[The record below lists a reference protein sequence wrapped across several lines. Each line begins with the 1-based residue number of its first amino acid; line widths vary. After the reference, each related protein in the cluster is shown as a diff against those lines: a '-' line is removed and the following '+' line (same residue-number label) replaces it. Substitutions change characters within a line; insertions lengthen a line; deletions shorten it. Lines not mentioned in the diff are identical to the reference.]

1 MYYFQDEPD
10 NALPYI
16 GTLIFC
22 HFTFSYSPVY
32 NAQLHNSTKWKLSDI
47 SVSSND
53 ESCGKYKVQI
63 RNNEWTYYIHAYY
76 GILKKSQTFI

>member
-32 NAQLHNSTKWKLSDI
+32 NAQ
-47 SVSSND
+47 
-53 ESCGKYKVQI
+53 QI
-63 RNNEWTYYIHAYY
+63 AKFNQMKIV
-76 GILKKSQTFI
+76 